1 MRAERPGPSHSRSST
16 GFTFRPTARRRSLGD
31 DLDGD
36 GVIDNELGMVMG
48 TLTTFGD
55 RTTGTASMIASGALA
70 STVLIQA
77 EDLTTDDA
85 VAVTYLGADGAPAK
99 AVGGTFAAGRFVSNR
114 TRDSHESAE
123 AEVHLAV
130 LDAADPT
137 ILHVR
142 AVEITLTPDGRGGY
156 DGLFRGVADPAEATD
171 AAATGVQQMLT
182 ASPHDHAGFA
192 SAMDRDADGT
202 VTIPEIE
209 SAPIFVS
216 LLAPDLKMFVGTE
229 LSPQPKS
236 SVPDSLSLGFGFH
249 LSPCPAG
256 SCVTTAPADRC
267 NDRVLDGDETDID
280 CGGCA
285 ARAAL
290 ARPVMRPATATAG
303 RATVAGVAHRP
314 AATGISTASSRISI
328 AARCVPRSARPAS
341 AATSAATARAMAA
354 AATVAATSALRT
366 WTWRFAA
373 FYDRAMRQILLGT
386 FALLAA
392 STPALADEGKQMR
405 DTVAA
410 EFAIT
415 KAKIDAGK
423 AYESLRAADKLAE
436 QAQNDW
442 SAATSDAKK
451 AFTDEAAAT
460 KNAKL
465 ADARKAAAAATQ
477 TIIDADTARAAADK
491 KYDQAGDASATAA
504 QKLAA
509 LDEAAAKARATAKHV
524 GDPKALAGL
533 AAAGKEVAE
542 AEAKISKADAALEA
556 IAEVTEKAE
565 LLLGKGMTEL
575 ENPKATAAELAT
587 AAKQVETAEGDLVK
601 AVDDEHAQLVVR
613 AKAERDGAAA
623 SKRVAVAMRAVA
635 TAEQDR
641 DAATAGKAAAD
652 AADKAALAD
661 AALADAADAVT
672 TAAAAEATA
681 YRKASAPYI
690 ALAKVASKDHVATAN
705 AAMVD
710 AFAKKDRSASELRKA
725 LGDRAKA
732 SEALSAALGAK
743 AKALEKRKAASADL

>member
-1 MRAERPGPSHSRSST
+1 MRSLLMMVPILAACSQSQSDDVVGPFTGST
-16 GFTFRPTARRRSLGD
+16 TRFVVDGFHLPTNSTEARSLGD

-77 EDLTTDDA
+77 DDLTTDDA

-280 CGGCA
+280 CGGLCG
-285 ARAAL
+285 
-290 ARPVMRPATATAG
+290 TCGAG
-303 RATVAGVAHRP
+303 APCH
-314 AATGISTASSRISI
+314 
-328 AARCVPRSARPAS
+328 
-341 AATSAATARAMAA
+341 
-354 AATVAATSALRT
+354 
-366 WTWRFAA
+366 
-373 FYDRAMRQILLGT
+373 
-386 FALLAA
+386 AA
-392 STPALADEGKQMR
+392 SDCDSGSCDGGRCRAPTCSDGHLDGFES
-405 DTVAA
+405 D
-410 EFAIT
+410 
-415 KAKIDAGK
+415 IDCG
-423 AYESLRAADKLAE
+423 SLC
-436 QAQNDW
+436 
-442 SAATSDAKK
+442 
-451 AFTDEAAAT
+451 
-460 KNAKL
+460 
-465 ADARKAAAAATQ
+465 
-477 TIIDADTARAAADK
+477 
-491 KYDQAGDASATAA
+491 
-504 QKLAA
+504 
-509 LDEAAAKARATAKHV
+509 
-524 GDPKALAGL
+524 
-533 AAAGKEVAE
+533 
-542 AEAKISKADAALEA
+542 
-556 IAEVTEKAE
+556 
-565 LLLGKGMTEL
+565 
-575 ENPKATAAELAT
+575 
-587 AAKQVETAEGDLVK
+587 
-601 AVDDEHAQLVVR
+601 
-613 AKAERDGAAA
+613 A
-623 SKRVAVAMRAVA
+623 SKC
-635 TAEQDR
+635 
-641 DAATAGKAAAD
+641 
-652 AADKAALAD
+652 
-661 AALADAADAVT
+661 T
-672 TAAAAEATA
+672 TGQ
-681 YRKASAPYI
+681 RCNVGGDCASNGCG
-690 ALAKVASKDHVATAN
+690 SNGRCH
-705 AAMVD
+705 
-710 AFAKKDRSASELRKA
+710 
-725 LGDRAKA
+725 
-732 SEALSAALGAK
+732 
-743 AKALEKRKAASADL
+743 